1 MFLLPELLLEFDQI
15 LGYGRICSEALSP
28 IERLLGQLRF
38 AAIPMKQ
45 AQSEM
50 SQSAAR
56 LDLRRALE
64 RFQRLLVL
72 FRELLRAAEAKQGFS
87 LKGIESN

>member
-1 MFLLPELLLEFDQI
+1 
-15 LGYGRICSEALSP
+15 
-28 IERLLGQLRF
+28 
-38 AAIPMKQ
+38 MKQ

-72 FRELLRAAEAKQGFS
+72 FRKFLRAAEAKQGFS
-87 LKGIESN
+87 LKGIESNDSWYASIAFRQCQALLAL